1 MVADIKTL
9 RERLG
14 LTQTELA
21 EALGVQPNTIARWER
36 SELGISA
43 PMMDRIN
50 ALANTYRSNTVR
62 RSSAVVLDAHHRA
75 ILDALGRRL
84 DPETF
89 EACAVAL
96 LSRAWPTLVPVRGG
110 GDDGFDGAVAD
121 GRGEPFP
128 LIVTTGERL
137 VSNFARSLDRATSKG
152 WKLTRALFATPR
164 RITPHSRRKLYDAA
178 RTRGVTLN
186 QTCDQD
192 WFAQSLYREP
202 EWCKRLL
209 GVTGRPAALSLFPA
223 THRPLLGD
231 SVLGRK
237 EEMDWLRKQK
247 TDCLL
252 VGEPGAGKTFL
263 LRSLAL
269 EGHARFLVDDDRTQI
284 ANDLRSLRP
293 AAVIVD
299 DSHVDPDQITRLD
312 QIRSETKAE
321 FRIIATSWPGDADTV
336 RSTLQVGTSQEMRL
350 HRIDADTMVEIIK
363 SFGIHGPD
371 RLLYMIRVQAAGRP
385 GLAATL
391 AHLFRSGNAADVL
404 SGTSLVD
411 ELSRS
416 IGKIV
421 DTDALRLLAPFALGG
436 DAGVKQAAVS
446 SRLGKPLLDV
456 SSDLAR
462 LGAAGVIRETA
473 AKAISVQPDPMRWVI
488 VKRVFFDG
496 PVSLDVEPFLDIVE
510 KREDALRTL
519 LGARSRGAIVP
530 HLERW
535 LETANSPRLWSDY
548 ASLGVFESK
557 YVLRH
562 YPDLIEATAQSTLR
576 TVPETAIPML
586 LDCMVDSG
594 RSSEMA
600 IGQLKWWVN
609 GDPDDMDYLLNR
621 RLKLVRATLKWWNRT
636 RNGPSAID
644 AMCIALM
651 PVLEYRTTDPGIG
664 RRATLTSQMFTD
676 NELGIM
682 ASQWPSVL
690 KIVEGSECV
699 PWSDLFDLVE
709 VWMCPEFSVFPP
721 VRYGSMTSSVLQRFT
736 DSALS
741 DLARVTAH
749 HPGIQHR
756 IAELT
761 GSTQGLHLHPVL
773 EALSPTE
780 IDPRDWKR
788 QSRLWAERAAELA
801 QRWEGRPVGEIA
813 SLLAWCEAEMH
824 LAGLGSP
831 RLSLRLCEALAE
843 RVEDPVGSADALIDR
858 DLPSSFVQP
867 FLHKALALDRSQWT
881 RLAFRCVG
889 KAEYLRIAVE
899 AVLVH
904 HDPPSSLLDDVLS
917 KAADMPSS
925 EDFVIASCPAIANS
939 TIHKMLQSNVPR
951 IAGATAI
958 GY

>member
-1 MVADIKTL
+1 M
-9 RERLG
+9 
-14 LTQTELA
+14 
-21 EALGVQPNTIARWER
+21 
-36 SELGISA
+36 
-43 PMMDRIN
+43 
-50 ALANTYRSNTVR
+50 
-62 RSSAVVLDAHHRA
+62 
-75 ILDALGRRL
+75 
-84 DPETF
+84 
-89 EACAVAL
+89 
-96 LSRAWPTLVPVRGG
+96 
-110 GDDGFDGAVAD
+110 
-121 GRGEPFP
+121 
-128 LIVTTGERL
+128 
-137 VSNFARSLDRATSKG
+137 
-152 WKLTRALFATPR
+152 
-164 RITPHSRRKLYDAA
+164 
-178 RTRGVTLN
+178 
-186 QTCDQD
+186 
-192 WFAQSLYREP
+192 
-202 EWCKRLL
+202 
-209 GVTGRPAALSLFPA
+209 
-223 THRPLLGD
+223 
-231 SVLGRK
+231 
-237 EEMDWLRKQK
+237 
-247 TDCLL
+247 
-252 VGEPGAGKTFL
+252 
-263 LRSLAL
+263 
-269 EGHARFLVDDDRTQI
+269 
-284 ANDLRSLRP
+284 
-293 AAVIVD
+293 
-299 DSHVDPDQITRLD
+299 
-312 QIRSETKAE
+312 
-321 FRIIATSWPGDADTV
+321 
-336 RSTLQVGTSQEMRL
+336 
-350 HRIDADTMVEIIK
+350 
-363 SFGIHGPD
+363 
-371 RLLYMIRVQAAGRP
+371 
-385 GLAATL
+385 
-391 AHLFRSGNAADVL
+391 
-404 SGTSLVD
+404 
-411 ELSRS
+411 
-416 IGKIV
+416 
-421 DTDALRLLAPFALGG
+421 
-436 DAGVKQAAVS
+436 KQAAVS

-496 PVSLDVEPFLDIVE
+496 PGSLDVEPFLGIVE
-510 KREDALRTL
+510 KQDDALRTL

-530 HLERW
+530 HLEGW

-562 YPDLIEATAQSTLR
+562 HPDLIEATAQATLR

-586 LDCMVDSG
+586 LDRMVDSG

-600 IGQLKWWVN
+600 IGQLKWWVD

-664 RRATLTSQMFTD
+664 RTAKLMSQMFTD

-709 VWMCPEFSVFPP
+709 VWMCPEFRVFLP

-756 IAELT
+756 IAKLT

-780 IDPRDWKR
+780 IDPGDWKL
-788 QSRLWAERAAELA
+788 QSRLWSERADEIA
-801 QRWEGRPVGEIA
+801 QRWADRPVGDIA

-831 RLSLRLCEALAE
+831 RLSRRLCEALAE

-867 FLHKALALDRSQWT
+867 FLLKALALDRSRWT

-889 KAEYLRIAVE
+889 KREYRGIAVE

-925 EDFVIASCPAIANS
+925 EDFLIASCPAIANS
-939 TIHKMLQSNVPR
+939 TIHKCCSRTFLGLQGPR
-951 IAGATAI
+951 R
-958 GY
+958 